1 MGAIANVKLEKAE
14 EDVLG
19 KMVEVGLF
27 HSRDEAAR
35 AAIIKYASDLGILS
49 PEILWRKISRHKR
62 RKVTPQQLMKDLE
75 IIEEAKELTSLKTKK
90 EVIDLALRE
99 LINRLRRKRL
109 LSIRHKGLWEGNLS
123 KLRRKRIIDSP
134 DCNRK

>member
-1 MGAIANVKLEKAE
+1 LRTRTNVILE
-14 EDVLG
+14 D
-19 KMVEVGLF
+19 
-27 HSRDEAAR
+27 
-35 AAIIKYASDLGILS
+35 
-49 PEILWRKISRHKR
+49 
-62 RKVTPQQLMKDLE
+62 E

-123 KLRRKRIIDSP
+123 KLRRKRIDT
-134 DCNRK
+134 N